1 MLRSL
6 QQLLFRKLKNVLI
19 TWYCYKIIGC
29 LIDTMRKYLINP
41 SPQKQLSDSGILK
54 SVTAHDLQK
63 IRTILHNHSGHTS
76 KPISKEAEIPETPN
90 ATRNRLLRAMADNRA
105 PAAKRT
111 SLTTSGYNGLEHTWN
126 RLATRVYS
134 EMRHAQFLTDR
145 MGGLKDGSWRGTN
158 AIIEPEGSR
167 EVAVIYDLARIV
179 DNTIIGPVNVPV
191 GLKITS
197 GTYCEMLKSV
207 ILP

>member
-54 SVTAHDLQK
+54 SVTVHDLQK

-90 ATRNRLLRAMADNRA
+90 ATRNRLLRAMANNRA

-111 SLTTSGYNGLEHTWN
+111 SLTTSGYIECARTYMEQACNTCLFRNETCAILDGQDGWAKGWILTGDQRHHRAWRQQGGGGAIWFGKN
-126 RLATRVYS
+126 R
-134 EMRHAQFLTDR
+134 
-145 MGGLKDGSWRGTN
+145 W
-158 AIIEPEGSR
+158 
-167 EVAVIYDLARIV
+167 
-179 DNTIIGPVNVPV
+179 
-191 GLKITS
+191 
-197 GTYCEMLKSV
+197 
-207 ILP
+207 